1 MQLKQFSLRDAL
13 LLIAFV
19 AVALGWWVDRRNRV
33 AAPARY
39 QMQTVEG
46 HAFVLDTATGQVWE
60 KWVPPNGGGGTAG
73 FHEPKTP

>member
-33 AAPARY
+33 AAPARF
-39 QMQTVEG
+39 QIQTAEG
-46 HAFVLDTATGQVWE
+46 HAFVLDTATGEVWE
-60 KWVPPNGGGGTAG
+60 RHFIPGGGGNSSG
-73 FHEPKTP
+73 FNEPKTP

>member
-39 QMQTVEG
+39 QMQTVDG
-46 HAFVLDTATGQVWE
+46 HAFVLDTGTGQVWE
-60 KWVPPNGGGGTAG
+60 RWLPPGNGSNSPG
-73 FHEPKTP
+73 FNEPKTP